1 MSLNYNDL
9 DQGLK
14 EFNTDKLVKEEITIK
29 LTFRAPMLDLQNY
42 K

>member
-1 MSLNYNDL
+1 MSLNYNAL
-9 DQGLK
+9 NQGLK
-14 EFNTDKLVKEEITIK
+14 VFNTDKLVKEEITIK

>member
-1 MSLNYNDL
+1 MSLNYNAL